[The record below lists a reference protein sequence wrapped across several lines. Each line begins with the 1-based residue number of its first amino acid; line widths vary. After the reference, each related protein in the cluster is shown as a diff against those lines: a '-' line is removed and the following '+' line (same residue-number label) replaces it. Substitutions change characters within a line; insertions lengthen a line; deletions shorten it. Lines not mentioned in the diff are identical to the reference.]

1 MCSIIPDT
9 VLYRVR
15 GLEMKPKSLIVL
27 TLVMS
32 IALTAMSL
40 NLAMPGG
47 ADLSEDD
54 AAVEI
59 AVDFVRRSPTF
70 SFDGMA
76 GTIAVVETRIM
87 ESYPIQYVIII
98 EFDSSHAGYGDR
110 TGQILAQVITHH
122 TAGIKVVNGEVVAA
136 ILDDVWDMVDQEER
150 ETFQDEEP
158 VTTIISSSY
167 ARDLA
172 IEYALNL
179 HRELSGVEAP
189 EDWEEEDL
197 TPQGLV
203 GASKRK
209 FVEGDWTVTVSW
221 AVVRSPVYTVEIDCE
236 GETGFH
242 WKGTVDQA
250 RNVAEQEFSLL
261 D

>member
-1 MCSIIPDT
+1 MA
-9 VLYRVR
+9 L
-15 GLEMKPKSLIVL
+15 
-27 TLVMS
+27 S

-40 NLAMPGG
+40 NMAMPGG
-47 ADLSEDD
+47 AGTSEDD

-76 GTIAVVETRIM
+76 GTITVVETMIM
-87 ESYPIQYVIII
+87 ESYPVQYVVII
-98 EFDSSHAGYGDR
+98 EFDCSQAGFGDR

-136 ILDDVWDMVDQEER
+136 ILDDVWDMVDQEEM

-158 VTTIISSSY
+158 VTSIISPSY

-172 IEYALNL
+172 IEHALNL

-189 EDWEEEDL
+189 EDWDEEDL

-209 FVEGDWTVTVSW
+209 FSEGDWTVTVSW
-221 AVVRSPVYTVEIDCE
+221 AVVRSPIYTVEIEYD
-236 GETGFH
+236 GETCFH

-250 RNVAEQEFSLL
+250 KNVAEQEFSLL

>member
-1 MCSIIPDT
+1 
-9 VLYRVR
+9 
-15 GLEMKPKSLIVL
+15 MKPKSLIVL
-27 TLVMS
+27 TLVLS
-32 IALTAMSL
+32 LALTAMSL

-47 ADLSEDD
+47 AGTSEDD

-76 GTIAVVETRIM
+76 GTLTVVETRIM
-87 ESYPIQYVIII
+87 ESYPVQYVVII

-136 ILDDVWDMVDQEER
+136 ILDDFWDMVNQEEM
-150 ETFQDEEP
+150 ETYQDEEP
-158 VTTIISSSY
+158 VTSIISPSY

-172 IEYALNL
+172 IDYALYN
-179 HRELSGVEAP
+179 HRELSSVEAP
-189 EDWEEEDL
+189 DDWDEEDL
-197 TPQGLV
+197 TPQGLL
-203 GASKRK
+203 GAAKTR
-209 FVEGDWTVTVSW
+209 FTEGDWIVTVSW
-221 AVVRSPVYTVEIDCE
+221 AVVRSPVYTVEIDYN

-242 WKGTVDQA
+242 WTGTVDQA
-250 RNVAEQEFSLL
+250 KIVAEQEFSLL

>member
-1 MCSIIPDT
+1 MCSIILDSA
-9 VLYRVR
+9 LYRVR

-27 TLVMS
+27 TLVLS
-32 IALTAMSL
+32 VALTAMSL
-40 NLAMPGG
+40 NLATPGG
-47 ADLSEDD
+47 AGTSEDD

-76 GTIAVVETRIM
+76 GTITVVETMIM
-87 ESYPIQYVIII
+87 ESYPVQYVVII
-98 EFDSSHAGYGDR
+98 EFDCSQAGFGDR

-122 TAGIKVVNGEVVAA
+122 TARVKIVNGEVVAA
-136 ILDDVWDMVDQEER
+136 ILDDVWDMVDQEEM

-158 VTTIISSSY
+158 VTSIISQSY

-172 IEYALNL
+172 IEYALYN

-189 EDWEEEDL
+189 EDWDEEDL

-209 FVEGDWTVTVSW
+209 FSEGDWTVTVSW
-221 AVVRSPVYTVEIDCE
+221 AVVRSPVYTVEIDCD

-242 WKGTVDQA
+242 WKGTVNQA
-250 RNVAEQEFSLL
+250 KNVAEQEFSLL